1 MTKTSPSNFAQDVT
15 VLLDRFYA
23 TTIAHRE
30 VAAFVKSSLQPSG
43 GIEEVFAQIAFDR
56 FPEIEHQVHLRVASV
71 FHQKVHEHIDQRAL
85 EKQGEPT
92 EDGWRVKWEQDL
104 SEKIEAITKTH
115 SLTNFYKGVWR
126 ESQSQGRRAPIV
138 RSSLLMGVVSDFEM
152 LVAGLIRLNLSN
164 SENLLKQSEK
174 SLTWKQMSEF
184 DSLRDIRI
192 QLSDEYVSNVMR
204 GGLDAWMNWFNKKLN
219 LVVDGVTTE
228 ADELLEIFQRRHL
241 LVHNGGVVNRQYM
254 DKLGFRDGVQIG
266 DKVGVSHKYLS
277 AAIESLTSAGV
288 KLALS
293 NLAKLGSKDDNT
305 YVEHQIT
312 RYCYNALKMREWDV
326 VINICEWSLARM
338 KSDDHKL
345 PIQVNL
351 WLAKK
356 LRDGL
361 TAIKADVESWPV
373 STRSKVYQLAKLALL
388 DQHGDAYALACNL
401 IDAGDLTLQEW
412 HDWPLLEDV
421 RAFEVDHVPEN
432 EWMPTLELDYVS
444 NHMH

>member
-56 FPEIEHQVHLRVASV
+56 FPKIEHQVHLRVASV

-266 DKVGVSHKYLS
+266 DRLESH
-277 AAIESLTSAGV
+277 TST
-288 KLALS
+288 S
-293 NLAKLGSKDDNT
+293 
-305 YVEHQIT
+305 Q
-312 RYCYNALKMREWDV
+312 
-326 VINICEWSLARM
+326 
-338 KSDDHKL
+338 
-345 PIQVNL
+345 
-351 WLAKK
+351 
-356 LRDGL
+356 
-361 TAIKADVESWPV
+361 
-373 STRSKVYQLAKLALL
+373 QLL
-388 DQHGDAYALACNL
+388 N
-401 IDAGDLTLQEW
+401 
-412 HDWPLLEDV
+412 P
-421 RAFEVDHVPEN
+421 
-432 EWMPTLELDYVS
+432 
-444 NHMH
+444 